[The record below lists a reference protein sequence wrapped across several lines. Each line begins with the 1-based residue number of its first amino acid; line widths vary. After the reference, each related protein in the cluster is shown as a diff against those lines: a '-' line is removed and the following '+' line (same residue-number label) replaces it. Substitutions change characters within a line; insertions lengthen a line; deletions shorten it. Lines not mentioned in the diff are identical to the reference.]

1 MADWSSLW
9 LDQWIYF
16 IRINYSAFPS
26 GEKSNIALRCQVGK
40 SPQACPRTQNRSSGR
55 RQGPLLSGLGRSL
68 ILGLQLGSSR
78 RLDAQCLSGLS
89 TMNNMRILIGF
100 YLFTFLIFPILV
112 LFSTSIGTF
121 YDTFWTKATA
131 PIALCT
137 YQLSFS
143 LSFVACLINTFFGF
157 LVAWVLVRYNFPGQK
172 IVDAMIDLPFSLPTS
187 VAGLSLCAI
196 YGSKGW
202 FGSFLIKNGI
212 QVVFSKLG
220 ILLAMIFVSFPF
232 VIRSIQPVLME
243 IDKQLEEAAWCL
255 GATSWQTFSKIVWPT
270 LIPALITGIVLSFS
284 RCIGEYGSIVLLSS
298 NFPFKDLITP
308 VLIFQCLE
316 QYDYTG
322 ATVFGSVLLFF
333 CFFFFLFVNIFQTY
347 FLK

>member
-1 MADWSSLW
+1 
-9 LDQWIYF
+9 
-16 IRINYSAFPS
+16 
-26 GEKSNIALRCQVGK
+26 
-40 SPQACPRTQNRSSGR
+40 
-55 RQGPLLSGLGRSL
+55 
-68 ILGLQLGSSR
+68 
-78 RLDAQCLSGLS
+78 
-89 TMNNMRILIGF
+89 MNTMRIFIGF

-121 YDTFWTKATA
+121 YDTFWAKATA

-172 IVDAMIDLPFSLPTS
+172 IVDAIIDLPFSLPTS

-202 FGSFLIKNGI
+202 FGAFLIKNGI

-232 VIRSIQPVLME
+232 VIRSVQPVLIE

-255 GATSWQTFSKIVWPT
+255 GATPWQTFSKIVWPT
-270 LIPALITGIVLSFS
+270 LTPALITGVVLSFS

-333 CFFFFLFVNIFQTY
+333 CFFFFLFVNIFQTS
-347 FLK
+347 FLKV

>member
-1 MADWSSLW
+1 MRVFISL
-9 LDQWIYF
+9 YF
-16 IRINYSAFPS
+16 
-26 GEKSNIALRCQVGK
+26 L
-40 SPQACPRTQNRSSGR
+40 
-55 RQGPLLSGLGRSL
+55 
-68 ILGLQLGSSR
+68 
-78 RLDAQCLSGLS
+78 
-89 TMNNMRILIGF
+89 
-100 YLFTFLIFPILV
+100 TFLVFPILV
-112 LFSTSIGTF
+112 LFSTSLGTF
-121 YDTFWTKATA
+121 FETFWSKATA
-131 PIALCT
+131 PVALCT

-143 LSFVACLINTFFGF
+143 LSFIACLINTFFGF
-157 LVAWVLVRYNFPGQK
+157 IVAWVLVRYHFPGQK

-187 VAGLSLCAI
+187 VAGLSFCAI

-202 FGSFLIKNGI
+202 FGAFLVKNGI
-212 QVVFSKLG
+212 QVVFTKLG

-232 VIRSIQPVLME
+232 VIRSVQPVLIE

-255 GATSWQTFSKIVWPT
+255 GATSWQTFLKI
-270 LIPALITGIVLSFS
+270 LLPALVQALFTGMVLSFS

-333 CFFFFLFVNIFQTY
+333 CFIFFFFVNIF
-347 FLK
+347 

>member
-1 MADWSSLW
+1 MRVFISF
-9 LDQWIYF
+9 YF
-16 IRINYSAFPS
+16 
-26 GEKSNIALRCQVGK
+26 L
-40 SPQACPRTQNRSSGR
+40 
-55 RQGPLLSGLGRSL
+55 
-68 ILGLQLGSSR
+68 
-78 RLDAQCLSGLS
+78 
-89 TMNNMRILIGF
+89 
-100 YLFTFLIFPILV
+100 TFLVFPILV
-112 LFSTSIGTF
+112 LFSTSLGTF
-121 YDTFWTKATA
+121 FDTFWSKATA
-131 PIALCT
+131 PVALCT

-143 LSFVACLINTFFGF
+143 LSFIACLINTFFGF
-157 LVAWVLVRYNFPGQK
+157 IVAWVLVRYHFPGQK

-187 VAGLSLCAI
+187 VAGLSFCAI

-202 FGSFLIKNGI
+202 FGKFLVKNGI
-212 QVVFSKLG
+212 QVVFTKLG

-232 VIRSIQPVLME
+232 VIRSVQPVLIE

-255 GATSWQTFSKIVWPT
+255 GATSWQTFLKI
-270 LIPALITGIVLSFS
+270 LFPALVQALFTGMVLSFS

-333 CFFFFLFVNIFQTY
+333 CFIFFFLVNIFQTT
-347 FLK
+347 FK

>member
-1 MADWSSLW
+1 MRVFISL
-9 LDQWIYF
+9 YF
-16 IRINYSAFPS
+16 
-26 GEKSNIALRCQVGK
+26 L
-40 SPQACPRTQNRSSGR
+40 
-55 RQGPLLSGLGRSL
+55 
-68 ILGLQLGSSR
+68 
-78 RLDAQCLSGLS
+78 
-89 TMNNMRILIGF
+89 
-100 YLFTFLIFPILV
+100 TFLVFPILV
-112 LFSTSIGTF
+112 LFSTSLGTF
-121 YDTFWTKATA
+121 FDTFWSKATA
-131 PIALCT
+131 PVALCT

-143 LSFVACLINTFFGF
+143 LSFIACLINTFFGF
-157 LVAWVLVRYNFPGQK
+157 IVAWVLVRYHFPGQK

-187 VAGLSLCAI
+187 VAGLSFCAI

-202 FGSFLIKNGI
+202 FGTFLVKNGI
-212 QVVFSKLG
+212 QVVFTKLG

-232 VIRSIQPVLME
+232 VIRSVQPVLIE

-255 GATSWQTFSKIVWPT
+255 GATSWQTFLKI
-270 LIPALITGIVLSFS
+270 LFPALVQALFTGMVLSFS

-333 CFFFFLFVNIFQTY
+333 CFIFFFLVNIFQTT
-347 FLK
+347 FK